1 LQKERF
7 RERLHLFRR
16 AVDRLA
22 NALAQPKN
30 EFLRDSA
37 IQRFEFTFELAW
49 KVLKEYLELQGL
61 EARSPKAAIRGA
73 FQVGL
78 LPEDPG
84 WLEMLEL
91 RNLTS
96 HTYDEALAERIYGEL
111 PNALERFRQ
120 LLQKLEEAEG
130 EDT

>member
-1 LQKERF
+1 MQKERF

>member
-1 LQKERF
+1 MERETQLKER
-7 RERLHLFRR
+7 LALFRR
-16 AVDRLA
+16 AVERLGE
-22 NALAQPKN
+22 ALARPKD

-49 KVLKEYLELQGL
+49 KVLKLYLEREGL
-61 EARSPKAAIRGA
+61 EARSPRAAIRGA

-84 WLEMLEL
+84 WLEILEL

-96 HTYDEALAERIYGEL
+96 HTYDEALAERVY
-111 PNALERFRQ
+111 NALPQALARFQ
-120 LLQKLEEAEG
+120 ELLRRLEEESP
-130 EDT
+130 

>member
-120 LLQKLEEAEG
+120 LLQRLEEVEG